1 MNWLKKLAKK
11 ILKDELNRLEGDLK
25 YYKSQAIEFQNKYD
39 NLHEAK
45 LDAMKTIRE
54 RNEKLKELKQEN
66 VILKKYYHLYD
77 EPTEE
82 QEIEIR
88 AKLRV
93 RDMQKEIDRYKN
105 MLPPPRIYF
114 PELPV
119 VCNGANICI
128 NGGVAYRY

>member
-1 MNWLKKLAKK
+1 MNLLKKWAKR
-11 ILKDELNRLEGDLK
+11 ILKNELNKLNEDAR

-39 NLHEAK
+39 NLREAK

-66 VILKKYYHLYD
+66 VILKEYYHLYD

-114 PELPV
+114 PEQPV
-119 VCNGANICI
+119 VNGAKLYI
-128 NGGVAYRY
+128 NGVPYDNF

>member
-11 ILKDELNRLEGDLK
+11 ILKNELNELEGDLK
-25 YYKSQAIEFQNKYD
+25 HYKGQAIEFQNKYD
-39 NLHEAK
+39 SLHEAK
-45 LDAMKTIRE
+45 IEAMKTIRE

-105 MLPPPRIYF
+105 MLQPRFYF
-114 PELPV
+114 PERPV
-119 VCNGANICI
+119 VNGAKLYI
-128 NGGVAYRY
+128 NGVPYDNF